1 MRKRSG
7 FLLVPSYR
15 FPLPSA
21 TLFSGFLEG
30 IRNRE
35 EGIGRVAGLEAT
47 ALGFN
52 LALGRIGIYSVG
64 ITQKSRMRRLNS
76 DKVLFSFAGGRERCD
91 RNGHAVFLRPRVDL
105 ATTGSEITGI
115 STSSTK
121 LK

>member
-15 FPLPSA
+15 FPLPSS

-64 ITQKSRMRRLNS
+64 ITQKSRMRKRS
-76 DKVLFSFAGGRERCD
+76 GFFLFHYSLFTL
-91 RNGHAVFLRPRVDL
+91 H
-105 ATTGSEITGI
+105 
-115 STSSTK
+115 K
-121 LK
+121 LLPPARDFGK